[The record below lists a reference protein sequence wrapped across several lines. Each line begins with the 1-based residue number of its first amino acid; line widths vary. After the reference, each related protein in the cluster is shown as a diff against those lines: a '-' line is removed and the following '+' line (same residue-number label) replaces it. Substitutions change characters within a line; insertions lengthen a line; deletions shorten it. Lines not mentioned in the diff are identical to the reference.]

1 MRRYLHVPRRTL
13 CLMRKSVMRPRDA
26 VAWLTWLLAAGM
38 DVKKDGGVRRAV
50 QVVFQGGGLPG
61 GGGRYRG
68 VAPVLRSESA
78 LGAQGHGALKGGPER
93 P

>member
-1 MRRYLHVPRRTL
+1 V
-13 CLMRKSVMRPRDA
+13 
-26 VAWLTWLLAAGM
+26 
-38 DVKKDGGVRRAV
+38 
-50 QVVFQGGGLPG
+50 PG